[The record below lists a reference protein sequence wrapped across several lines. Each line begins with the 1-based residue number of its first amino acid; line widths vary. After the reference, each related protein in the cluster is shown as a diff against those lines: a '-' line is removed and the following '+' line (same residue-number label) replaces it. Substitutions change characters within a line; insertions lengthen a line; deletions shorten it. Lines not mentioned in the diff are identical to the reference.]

1 VVDVCS
7 YDYVVGYVLDKVL
20 FKRKPAELLANPE
33 VLVNK
38 VLDEVA
44 EVCGS
49 EVVLEV
55 SKILAISMGV
65 VSEVYDVYL
74 KRVRS
79 RLERVAPIYPEYMNM
94 CYKLIRTLESEGY
107 RMVCEDGCVKVKF
120 VRGRKVCLKVDDDGV
135 EVRCEELK
143 NHPAVKEFMDKYVKV
158 VSEDKDKEREYSR
171 IMREEVTEMLKT
183 VAITL
188 DKILDKEAKEVDVVT
203 RRKIIE
209 VVIQKVAAFVFK

>member
-20 FKRKPAELLANPE
+20 VKPKLTDVEG
-33 VLVNK
+33 LVGK
-38 VLDEVA
+38 VLSEVS

-49 EVVLEV
+49 EVFLEV
-55 SKILAISMGV
+55 SKILAISMTV

-74 KRVRS
+74 KRLYS
-79 RLERVAPIYPEYMNM
+79 KLGRLTPTYPEYMEAIYM
-94 CYKLIRTLESEGY
+94 LINSLESEGY

-120 VRGRKVCLKVDDDGV
+120 VRGRKVCLKVDDKGV

-158 VSEDKDKEREYSR
+158 VSEDKDKEMEYSR
-171 IMREEVTEMLKT
+171 IMKEEVTEMLKT
-183 VAITL
+183 IALTL
-188 DKILDKEAKEVDVVT
+188 DKILDKEAKEVDIVT
-203 RRKIIE
+203 RRKLIE
-209 VVIQKVAAFVFK
+209 VVIQKVAMFVFK